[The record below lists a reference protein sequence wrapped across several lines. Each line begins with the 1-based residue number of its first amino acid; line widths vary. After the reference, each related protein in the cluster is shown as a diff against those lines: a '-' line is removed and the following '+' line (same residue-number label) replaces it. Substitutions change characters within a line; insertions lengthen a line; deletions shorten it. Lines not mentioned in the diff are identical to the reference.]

1 MYIST
6 HFTGREY
13 RAAIHEDTGKI
24 LFRLYSTKSAVA
36 AARAILA
43 KHYGPAAV
51 ATLRLADDATA
62 SGYAAR
68 ERPDVTMPRTF
79 FAFDA
84 STAKARIEWDAV
96 RATFLLNGQLINL
109 GTAVKYIGKADWSQ
123 EAFVTLRRLRGAAL
137 ATSKR

>member
-13 RAAIHEDTGKI
+13 RAAVHEDTGRI

-36 AARAILA
+36 AARAIVA
-43 KHYGPAAV
+43 KHYGAEAT

-68 ERPDVTMPRTF
+68 ERQDTTLPRTF
-79 FAFDA
+79 FTFDA
-84 STAKARIEWDAV
+84 SPAQARIEWDSV

-109 GTAVKYIGKADWSQ
+109 GTAVKYIGKAKFELGAVQ
-123 EAFVTLRRLRGAAL
+123 ALRRLLPAA
-137 ATSKR
+137 TRKR